1 MVDTERNRRWTR
13 RGRCVAAATVLG
25 ALGVVA
31 GTAPRASAQVG
42 GPSQGCNTF
51 NDPTWEDF
59 LGQSGSLGAP
69 MAFHAGETITV
80 RAGEPTADATPTA
93 TELYFDIGPAGS
105 NKVVDS
111 GAFPATLTY
120 TMPADGTHNGGFRVD
135 AGQATW
141 HLSCTAPLGGGE
153 DDGLA
158 DTGSASGVLVVVAGL
173 AVAGGAMTCYAAR
186 RKVT

>member
-1 MVDTERNRRWTR
+1 M
-13 RGRCVAAATVLG
+13 
-25 ALGVVA
+25 GVVA

-51 NDPTWEDF
+51 NDPAWEDF

-158 DTGSASGVLVVVAGL
+158 DTGSASGVLVLVAAL